1 MQRSMQRWMS
11 PLAVYLGLAQVA
23 LAAPVIVQLEWEHLI
38 PAASRQAV
46 VRGVVQHG
54 AELTT
59 EADGAVVHDFDGET
73 VRLAGF
79 IVPLEFDGQ
88 LVTEFLLAPYAG
100 ACVHVPPPPPNQLV
114 YVLAPKGFRLNSLT
128 DAVVVTGTMKV
139 ANVATE
145 LAPAGYSVLASRV
158 DRYRF

>member
-1 MQRSMQRWMS
+1 M
-11 PLAVYLGLAQVA
+11 YLGLAQVA

-38 PAASRQAV
+38 PAASHQAV
-46 VRGVVQHG
+46 VRGIVQHG
-54 AELTT
+54 AEVA
-59 EADGAVVHDFDGET
+59 ADAGGAVVRDLDGET

-79 IVPLEFDGQ
+79 IVPLEFNGQ

-114 YVLAPKGFRLNSLT
+114 YVLAPKGFRLDSLT

-139 ANVATE
+139 ASVATE
-145 LAPAGYSVLASRV
+145 LAAAGYGIVASRV
-158 DRYRF
+158 DPHRF